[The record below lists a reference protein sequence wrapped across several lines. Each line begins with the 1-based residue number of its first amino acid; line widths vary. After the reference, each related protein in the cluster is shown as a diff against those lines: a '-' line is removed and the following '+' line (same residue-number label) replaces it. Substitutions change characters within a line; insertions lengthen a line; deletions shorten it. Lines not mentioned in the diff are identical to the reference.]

1 MQTTTLHNP
10 DRYMADL
17 RQILSQGR
25 KRIGLLIGAGAPT
38 AIRVDTNGHIAPNGQ
53 PLIPDVAGLTDA
65 VVKALDKDDQKVIGT
80 LKAEIGGTPNI
91 EAILT
96 QVRRLAQAI
105 GKAKIH
111 DLNGAAYDSLGQ
123 RICEKIGVMVGARL
137 PDEPNPYTELVSW
150 IAGTHREHA
159 VEIFTPNYDLLIEE
173 AFERARIAYFD
184 GFTGAHAP
192 FFDPVSISS
201 SEDLPA
207 RWSRLW
213 KLHGSLG
220 WEISG
225 NTVIRTGRR
234 AATKL
239 IYPDH
244 LKYDE
249 VTRLPYSALFER
261 LRTFLTT
268 PDSLLIC
275 SGFSFFD
282 SHICAVFDEA
292 LAANA
297 HTAILAFQ
305 YKPLNDEALAI
316 RLAINRPNLS
326 VYARDGAVISGI
338 AGRWQP
344 GEPLNDEW
352 KEIRQ
357 TFWQE
362 ASQGAAAQFLLG
374 DFAKLARFFA
384 LAQAQQ
390 MLSASTGEPQRPTE
404 GTGEEVLTAKDID
417 AKS

>member
-1 MQTTTLHNP
+1 
-10 DRYMADL
+10 MADL

-38 AIRVDTNGHIAPNGQ
+38 ALRVDKDGHIAPNGQ
-53 PLIPDVAGLTDA
+53 PLIPDVAGLTEA
-65 VVKALDKDDQKVIGT
+65 VVKALDGKDQQVIET

-96 QVRRLAQAI
+96 QVRRLSQAI
-105 GKAKIH
+105 GKAKVH
-111 DLNGAAYDSLGQ
+111 DLDGAAYGSLGE

-159 VEIFTPNYDLLIEE
+159 IEIFTPNYDLLVEE

-184 GFTGAHAP
+184 GFTGAHTP

-201 SEDLPA
+201 SEELPA

-220 WEISG
+220 WEIAG
-225 NTVIRTGRR
+225 NTVIRTGQRT
-234 AATKL
+234 ATKL

-261 LRTFLTT
+261 LRAFLTT

-275 SGFSFFD
+275 TGFSFFD

-305 YKPLNDEALAI
+305 YRPLADEALVSK
-316 RLAINRPNLS
+316 LAVNRPNLS
-326 VYARDGAVISGI
+326 VYARDGAVVSGI

-344 GEPLNDEW
+344 GELLNDEW
-352 KEIRQ
+352 KDIRQ
-357 TFWQE
+357 TFWQA
-362 ASQGAAAQFLLG
+362 ASQGSAAQFLLG

-384 LAQAQQ
+384 LAQAQR
-390 MLSASTGEPQRPTE
+390 MLSARDDEQKQPSEEATPQAAIAGGTDAEP
-404 GTGEEVLTAKDID
+404 
-417 AKS
+417 